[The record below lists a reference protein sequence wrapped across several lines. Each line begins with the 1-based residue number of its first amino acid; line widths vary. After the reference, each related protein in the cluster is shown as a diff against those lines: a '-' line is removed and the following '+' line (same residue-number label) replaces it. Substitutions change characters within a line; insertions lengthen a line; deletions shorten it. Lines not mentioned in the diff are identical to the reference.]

1 MTTMNQSA
9 TAKQLLERFLA
20 EARKQAG
27 DVEPIRV
34 LRCNAFR
41 VKDAHVL
48 VRVAADTGKFF
59 FGLNY
64 INAEEV
70 ANLDNAYIAFV
81 CGAVDN
87 IVILPM
93 QLFVQQ
99 LPQISHDRN
108 GEYKIIIKKNLDLA
122 LKGRNNVLPLKE
134 YQNGWGKLSAE
145 LITPKAQRS
154 TAEESFHAVLQGRLL
169 EVGNLRGLMTYCPN
183 KAKKFNSKP
192 LGELTKLDKCPELQ
206 FANYESLRS
215 IDVTWFRQTG
225 KQFYPECAF
234 EVELSTGIWSG
245 VGRLTSLREYNT
257 RLYIISHEPKKFEQV
272 MESQPKMAERFRN
285 VQPEEVGEIYA
296 AELRLQ
302 ELRKQV
308 GI

>member
-1 MTTMNQSA
+1 MNQSTA
-9 TAKQLLERFLA
+9 AKQLLQDFLA

-41 VKDAHVL
+41 VKDANVL

-81 CGAVDN
+81 CGSVDN
-87 IVILPM
+87 TIILPM
-93 QLFVQQ
+93 QLFVQH

-108 GEYKIIIKKNLDLA
+108 GEFKIVIKKNLDLP
-122 LKGRNNVLPLKE
+122 LRGRGNAIPLKE
-134 YQNGWGKLSAE
+134 YQNDWQKLSAE
-145 LITPKAQRS
+145 STTPKAQRS
-154 TAEESFHAVLQGRLL
+154 TAEESFHSVLQGRLL

-183 KAKKFNSKP
+183 KTKKFNAKP
-192 LGELTKLDKCPELQ
+192 LGELAKLEKCPELQ
-206 FANYESLRS
+206 FANYESLRN
-215 IDVTWFRQTG
+215 IDVLWFRQTG
-225 KQFYPECAF
+225 KQFYPERAF
-234 EVELSTGIWSG
+234 EVELSTGTWSG
-245 VGRLTSLREYNT
+245 VGRLAALREYNT
-257 RLYIISHEPKKFEQV
+257 RLFVVSDEPKKFSQV
-272 MESQPKMAERFRN
+272 MESQPEIADRFKN
-285 VQPEEVGEIYA
+285 VQTGDVGVLYA
-296 AELRLQ
+296 AEARLQ
-302 ELRKQV
+302 ELRNQV

>member
-1 MTTMNQSA
+1 MNQSK
-9 TAKQLLERFLA
+9 TAKQLLEDFLA
-20 EARKQAG
+20 EARKQVG
-27 DVEPIRV
+27 EVEPIRV

-81 CGAVDN
+81 CGAVDST
-87 IVILPM
+87 VILPM

-108 GEYKIIIKKNLDLA
+108 GEFKIVIKKSLDLS
-122 LKGRNNVLPLKE
+122 LRGRGNSIPLKE
-134 YQNGWGKLSAE
+134 YQNNWQRLSAE
-145 LITPKAQRS
+145 SETPAVQRS
-154 TAEESFHAVLQGRLL
+154 TAEESFHSVLQGRLL

-183 KAKKFNSKP
+183 KTKKFNSKP
-192 LGELTKLDKCPELQ
+192 LAELTKLEKCPELQ
-206 FANYESLRS
+206 FTNYESLRN
-215 IDVTWFRQTG
+215 IDVIWFRQTG
-225 KQFYPECAF
+225 KQFYPERAF

-245 VGRLTSLREYNT
+245 VGRLASLREYNT
-257 RLYIISHEPKKFEQV
+257 QLYIVSHEPKKFQQV
-272 MESQPKMAERFRN
+272 MESQPEMAERFKN
-285 VQPEEVGEIYA
+285 VEPEEVGEIYA
-296 AELRLQ
+296 AETRLE
-302 ELRKQV
+302 ELRNKV

>member
-1 MTTMNQSA
+1 MNQSK
-9 TAKQLLERFLA
+9 TAKQLLEDFLA
-20 EARKQAG
+20 EARAQAG

-41 VKDAHVL
+41 VKDANVL

-81 CGAVDN
+81 CGAVEN
-87 IVILPM
+87 TVIVPM

-122 LKGRNNVLPLKE
+122 LKGRNNTIPLKE
-134 YQNGWGKLSAE
+134 YQNEWRNLSAE
-145 LITPKAQRS
+145 SATPKSQRS

-192 LGELTKLDKCPELQ
+192 LGELAKLEKCPELQ
-206 FANYESLRS
+206 FANHDSLRN
-215 IDVTWFRQTG
+215 IDVLWFRQSG
-225 KQFYPECAF
+225 MQFYPERAF

-257 RLYIISHEPKKFEQV
+257 RLYIVSHEQKKFQQV
-272 MESQPKMAERFRN
+272 MESQPEMAERFRN
-285 VQPEEVGEIYA
+285 VEPEEVGEIYA
-296 AELRLQ
+296 AETRLE
-302 ELRKQV
+302 ELRNKI

>member
-1 MTTMNQSA
+1 MPHNETSR
-9 TAKQLLERFLA
+9 KLIEDFLA
-20 EARKQAG
+20 EARKQTG

-41 VKDAHVL
+41 IKDAHVL

-81 CGAVDN
+81 CGAVEN
-87 IVILPM
+87 TVILPM
-93 QLFVQQ
+93 QLLVQQ

-122 LKGRNNVLPLKE
+122 LRGRNNALPLKE
-134 YQNGWGKLSAE
+134 YQNDWRSLLVESK
-145 LITPKAQRS
+145 IPKAERS
-154 TAEESFHAVLQGRLL
+154 TAEQSFHAVLQGRLL

-183 KAKKFNSKP
+183 KAKKFNAKP
-192 LGELTKLDKCPELQ
+192 LGEIAKLEKCPELQ
-206 FANYESLRS
+206 FANYDSLRN
-215 IDVTWFRQTG
+215 IDVIWFRQTA
-225 KQFYPECAF
+225 KQFYPERAF
-234 EVELSTGIWSG
+234 EVELSTGVWSG

-257 RLYIISHEPKKFEQV
+257 RLYIVSYDPKKFQQV
-272 MESQPKMAERFRN
+272 MESQPEMADRFKN
-285 VQPEEVGEIYA
+285 VQPDDVGVLYA
-296 AELRLQ
+296 AEARLQ
-302 ELRKQV
+302 DLRNKV